1 MKKFLLTLFV
11 LVSCMTLSA
20 QTPESRHN
28 MELKKYLDI
37 FTDLYLE
44 LDNYYVDTLNI
55 SRDIKNAAGYMLEQY
70 DPYTELYTEEE
81 AEDLTQ
87 MTTGKYAGI
96 GSIISFN
103 KKEQRCI
110 IAEPYE
116 GMPAAEA
123 GLLPGDI
130 ILAQDGVEYGA
141 PEKNKVSDYNGKVSK
156 SLRGDAGTDFKLT
169 VRRPGQKE
177 PFTVTLHRR
186 TIVLPNIGLSKLL
199 NDSVGYVLVNS
210 YTETTSRDVRRSILE
225 LKEQGAKG
233 IILDLRDNPGGLLN
247 QAVSVSNLFLP
258 RGKEIVT
265 LRGKNQNDVYRT
277 KDEPID
283 VDIPLA
289 VLINFGTASA
299 AEITS
304 GSLQDYDRAVIVGQ
318 RSYGKGL
325 VQHPVQLSHGAVLK
339 VTSSKYYIPSGRCI
353 QAYSYKDGVPQH
365 LPDSVAKLFF
375 TETGRAV
382 RDGGGI
388 TPDIQVPVDS
398 LPALLAYLETSDEL
412 YEWCS
417 RYHTKHQTVA
427 PSADFSLTD
436 DEYDDFK
443 TYLQEQK
450 FTYDT
455 RSKTVI
461 DLLKQVIRADG
472 YEDVAGEQV
481 RNLEEKLAHNF
492 DYDYERWKPEIKQLV
507 ETRLMGYYYYQRGS
521 AEHRL
526 IGDKVLDEAVS
537 ILTSPVRYKDI
548 LKAPER

>member
-233 IILDLRDNPGGLLN
+233 IILDLRDTPGGLLN

>member
-1 MKKFLLTLFV
+1 MKKIIFALLAFAL
-11 LVSCMTLSA
+11 CATLSA
-20 QTPESRHN
+20 QTYESRHN

-44 LDNYYVDTLNI
+44 LDNSYVDTLDVA
-55 SRDIKNAAGYMLEQY
+55 RDIKNAAGYMLEQL
-70 DPYTELYTEEE
+70 DPYTELYTEED

-87 MTTGKYAGI
+87 ITTGKYAGI
-96 GSIISFN
+96 GSIISFS

-110 IAEPYE
+110 IADPYE

-123 GLLPGDI
+123 GLLPGDV

-141 PEKNKVSDYNGKVSK
+141 PEKDKIGEYNSKVSK
-156 SLRGDAGTDFKLT
+156 SLRGDAGTEFQLT

-186 TIVLPNIGLSKLL
+186 TIALPNIGLSKLL
-199 NDSVGYVLVNS
+199 KDSVGYVLINS
-210 YTETTSRDVRRSILE
+210 YTETTSRDVRRSVLE
-225 LKEQGAKG
+225 LKERGAKG
-233 IILDLRDNPGGLLN
+233 IILDLRDNPGGLLS
-247 QAVSVSNLFLP
+247 QAVSVCNLFLP

-265 LRGKNQNDVYRT
+265 LRGKMQNEVYKT

-283 VDIPLA
+283 VEIPLA
-289 VLINFGTASA
+289 VLINYGSASA

-304 GSLQDYDRAVIVGQ
+304 GALQDYDRAVIVGQ

-325 VQHPVQLSHGAVLK
+325 VQHPVQLSHNAVLK

-365 LPDSVAKLFF
+365 LPDSLAKLFF
-375 TETGRAV
+375 TESGRAV

-398 LPALLAYLETSDEL
+398 LPALFAYLESSDEL

-417 RYHTKHQTVA
+417 RYRAKHETVA
-427 PSADFSLTD
+427 AAADFSLTD
-436 DEYDDFK
+436 AEYEDFK

-455 RSKTVI
+455 RSKTVLE
-461 DLLKQVIRADG
+461 LLKQVISADG
-472 YEDVAGEQV
+472 YDDVAGEQI
-481 RNLEEKLAHNF
+481 RSLEEKLAHNF
-492 DYDYERWKPEIKQLV
+492 DYDFEKWKPEIKRLV

-526 IGDKVLDEAVS
+526 IADKVLDEAVG
-537 ILTSPVRYKDI
+537 ILTSPVRYKRM